1 MQPRPL
7 LLKNGSHAVLRPAAP
22 EDAARKAL
30 GAVERLFTP
39 EFRNRL
45 DAMIP
50 FRALT
55 PAMMQRIVDKFLREI
70 EASLAERQVSL
81 STTPRA
87 RAWLA
92 EKGYDPA
99 MGARPL
105 RRLLRS
111 RVEDALAGELLFGR
125 LRHGGPVRLGV
136 RENELVLQYPD
147 AASAHEAE
155 EGDDGRKDA

>member
-1 MQPRPL
+1 M
-7 LLKNGSHAVLRPAAP
+7 
-22 EDAARKAL
+22 
-30 GAVERLFTP
+30 FTP

-70 EASLAERQVSL
+70 GNSLAEQQVTLAS
-81 STTPRA
+81 TPRA

-125 LRHGGPVRLGV
+125 LRHGGLVRLGV
-136 RENELVLQYPD
+136 KDNELVLQFPD
-147 AASAHEAE
+147 AAPAQGAEAE
-155 EGDDGRKDA
+155 EGDDGRNDA

>member
-1 MQPRPL
+1 
-7 LLKNGSHAVLRPAAP
+7 
-22 EDAARKAL
+22 
-30 GAVERLFTP
+30 
-39 EFRNRL
+39 
-45 DAMIP
+45 MIP

-70 EASLAERQVSL
+70 GNSLAEQQVTLAS
-81 STTPRA
+81 TPRA

-125 LRHGGPVRLGV
+125 LRHGGLVRLGV
-136 RENELVLQYPD
+136 KDNELVLQFPD
-147 AASAHEAE
+147 AAPAQGAEAK
-155 EGDDGRKDA
+155 EGDDGRNDA

>member
-1 MQPRPL
+1 M
-7 LLKNGSHAVLRPAAP
+7 SA
-22 EDAARKAL
+22 
-30 GAVERLFTP
+30 
-39 EFRNRL
+39 
-45 DAMIP
+45 
-50 FRALT
+50 
-55 PAMMQRIVDKFLREI
+55 
-70 EASLAERQVSL
+70 
-81 STTPRA
+81 TPRA

-92 EKGYDPA
+92 ERGYDPA

-147 AASAHEAE
+147 AASAQEVE